1 MSFIFNLL
9 GILIFATA
17 FFVLGVWTA
26 VWVLSELSQDEYKTI
41 MAKIDRLRQMKNN

>member
-9 GILIFATA
+9 GILAFAVA
-17 FFVLGVWTA
+17 FFILGIWTA

-41 MAKIDRLRQMKNN
+41 MAKIDYLRRMKNN